1 MTTQQPDT
9 KPGPYYV
16 SAMEGNKTW
25 LMAGPYATHRQAL
38 QDVQKAR
45 DIATEH
51 DPRAWWKAWG
61 TVRVEGASRV
71 GALNKHGLI

>member
-1 MTTQQPDT
+1 MQAPDT

-16 SAMEGNKTW
+16 SAMDHGKTW
-25 LMAGPYATHRQAL
+25 LMAGPYDTHHQAL
-38 QDVQKAR
+38 ADVDRAR

-61 TVRVEGASRV
+61 TVRIEGSAQI
-71 GALNKHGLI
+71 GALNRHNLI